1 MSNKVARVL
10 LQHSNIDEG
19 DTVAVFLGNHPFF
32 LWIWLGLV
40 KIGCS
45 AAFLNYNMRSRSL
58 LHCFSCSGANVL
70 IVAEELKEA
79 VEEILP
85 TLREQNVTVFI
96 LTDQCTTAAM
106 ESFTDKISQASPE
119 PIPAKMR
126 SKVTLMSPAAY
137 IYTSGTTGLPKA
149 AMLTHM
155 KLQAVSFSHSSFG
168 VSSSDVFYINLPLYH
183 SAGFF
188 AFVGTIERGEAGLLV
203 TRITQMTPFNG
214 YVRDVKQ
221 TEKKR
226 LHDVFV
232 KGDQYFNTGDL
243 LWIDGEN
250 FLHFKDRVGDTFRW
264 KGENVSTN
272 EVSDILTMVHGIQE
286 ANVYGVKVPSQEGR
300 AGMAAIRLKEGE
312 PFDGTGTC
320 RHVSSYLPAYARPRF
335 IRIQESLA
343 ITGTFKHMK
352 LRLVGEGFNPGGIS
366 DRLYLLD
373 EKTKNYVPLTQ
384 GMYDSIVLGIVKV

>member
-1 MSNKVARVL
+1 MYVWMIYFSFLPLIGFLYNRFPYFLHDVQFVIKVLLNRYRLSKVKERNNTILDRFLESVKRHPNKPFILFEDKSYSYLDAEHMSNKVARVL

-19 DTVAVFLGNHPFF
+19 DTAAVFLGNHPFF

-203 TRITQMTPFNG
+203 TRITQTTPFNG

-243 LWIDGEN
+243 LWIDREN

-272 EVSDILTMVHGIQE
+272 EVSDILTMVPGIQE
-286 ANVYGVKVPSQEGR
+286 ANVYGVKVPSKF
-300 AGMAAIRLKEGE
+300 A
-312 PFDGTGTC
+312 
-320 RHVSSYLPAYARPRF
+320 VSL
-335 IRIQESLA
+335 SLHHQ
-343 ITGTFKHMK
+343 IC
-352 LRLVGEGFNPGGIS
+352 
-366 DRLYLLD
+366 
-373 EKTKNYVPLTQ
+373 
-384 GMYDSIVLGIVKV
+384 